1 MLRQQTL
8 INEIRTRLD
17 ELESLLN
24 LTTVP
29 NQTVNEP
36 PNFQLSDSILKMNGS
51 VFKITTAQRIELC
64 KFIANTTDQ
73 QINIKQFVEI
83 IDQSRCGCYC
93 LVKEIDRR
101 EKFLSEGE
109 NLYYDEMKNK
119 YYSQCRMPCIPNNNN
134 NCNRHTDVPKIEVS
148 RMKILTNSSFNLI
161 VDSII
166 KAYCMSHLPNEAPV
180 DVPKKSSLIK
190 APVDVPK
197 KPVPVEAPVAVPKK
211 PVPVEAPVAVS
222 PKQVQIDFPKKPVP
236 VEVPKKPAPVKKNT
250 VEVPKKPQTVVPIN
264 KAPVEASKVK
274 ENSDIESSSD
284 SDSDSDSEVDMIVS
298 KVRES
303 LKPAPTEEESGS
315 EEDSDDGM
323 LDADEIHDEEGNIYY
338 IDEAKSVIKLDDEGY
353 GIRLGMLKEFKSGNI
368 FYKNKSWK
376 IDYFPKK

>member
-1 MLRQQTL
+1 MSRQQTL

-24 LTTVP
+24 PTTVSNP
-29 NQTVNEP
+29 TVIDP
-36 PNFQLSDSILKMNGS
+36 PNFQLSDSILKMNGT
-51 VFKITTAQRIELC
+51 VFKITVAQRIELC
-64 KFIANTTDQ
+64 KLITNTTDQ
-73 QINIKQFVEI
+73 QINIKRFVET

-109 NLYYDEMKNK
+109 NLYYDEIKNK

-134 NCNRHTDVPKIEVS
+134 NCNRHTDAPNIDVS
-148 RMKILTNSSFNLI
+148 RMKILTNSSFNII

-166 KAYCMSHLPNEAPV
+166 KAYCMSHLPNEEPV
-180 DVPKKSSLIK
+180 ESSKKQVPLEASVAVPKKQVPLEAS
-190 APVDVPK
+190 VDVPK
-197 KPVPVEAPVAVPKK
+197 KPVPLEAPVAF
-211 PVPVEAPVAVS
+211 S
-222 PKQVQIDFPKKPVP
+222 PKQVQIDFPKKAVP
-236 VEVPKKPAPVKKNT
+236 VEVPKKPASVKKNA
-250 VEVPKKPQTVVPIN
+250 VESQKKAQTVVPIN

-274 ENSDIESSSD
+274 DNSDIESSSD

-315 EEDSDDGM
+315 EDSDDGM
-323 LDADEIHDEEGNIYY
+323 LDVDEIQDKEGNTYY
-338 IDEAKSVIKLDDEGY
+338 IDEAKYVIKQDDEGY
-353 GIRLGMLKEFKSGNI
+353 GIRFGMLKEFKSGNI
-368 FYKNKSWK
+368 FYKNKRWK
-376 IDYFPKK
+376 IDYFPKN